1 MTMHCFTPS
10 IRPTMERGFMAKR
23 SGPPVTGSFQE
34 LKATAEMLIYKGID
48 IIPQLVILPYDP
60 NNLNM

>member
-1 MTMHCFTPS
+1 
-10 IRPTMERGFMAKR
+10 MERGFMAKR